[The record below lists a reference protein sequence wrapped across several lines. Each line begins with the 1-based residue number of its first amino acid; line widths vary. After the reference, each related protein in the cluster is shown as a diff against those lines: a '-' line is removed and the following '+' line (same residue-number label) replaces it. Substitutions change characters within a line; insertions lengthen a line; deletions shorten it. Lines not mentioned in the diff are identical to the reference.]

1 MSDLQ
6 VQVEKDDFEKAWV
19 SNYVPK
25 ASAADAILQIKDYA
39 YKAFDKLDSDGNG
52 YIEKHELEAHLKD
65 ENTPAREKSFIT
77 VLLNNQQAI
86 SSLLSNLGGL
96 SVESGRQLQV
106 HGYHERSLKPVSY
119 THFRAHETGLEIV
132 CRLLLEKKKQTSTL
146 VHKGQETH
154 QEEPN

>member
-25 ASAADAILQIKDYA
+25 DSAADAILQIKDYA

-65 ENTPAREKSFIT
+65 EKTPAREKSFIT
-77 VLLNNQQAI
+77 FLLNNQQAI
-86 SSLLSNLGGL
+86 ADAVHEGSTSVKGGITRL
-96 SVESGRQLQV
+96 D
-106 HGYHERSLKPVSY
+106 
-119 THFRAHETGLEIV
+119 LEAYF
-132 CRLLLEKKKQTSTL
+132 KL
-146 VHKGQETH
+146 VLTMFKS
-154 QEEPN
+154 